1 MLITSIVAFIV
12 LRKFNIVVSEDA
24 EEAETRATIEDSVEE
39 NENENY
45 YSPENYVL
53 LKRTG
58 KTE

>member
-58 KTE
+58 KAE